1 MYIYTYISIYVHIH
15 IYMAVSCLFPC
26 LKVDPP
32 REGHAVQIHVR
43 IRRIRKDGCFR
54 RRHLSIFHLFSIEAM
69 NLQSFFMKEGEGVP
83 PFIPPP
89 VFAPHLETSGA
100 SSSHSELFH
109 FKLRE
114 IHHFCSWSLLIF
126 NIPTLGTFQLFII
139 FSLNLHFL
147 LYVSANT
154 HYSAFLK
161 FI

>member
-1 MYIYTYISIYVHIH
+1 MAILPAFVYIY
-15 IYMAVSCLFPC
+15 IYMAVSRLFPY

-69 NLQSFFMKEGEGVP
+69 HLQSFFMKEGEGVP

-89 VFAPHLETSGA
+89 VFAPPLEIRGPQFGDP
-100 SSSHSELFH
+100 ELLH

-114 IHHFCSWSLLIF
+114 IHHFCSRSLLIF
-126 NIPTLGTFQLFII
+126 NISTLGIFQLSVI
-139 FSLNLHFL
+139 FCLNLHFL

-154 HYSAFLK
+154 HYSAFPK
-161 FI
+161 FL

>member
-1 MYIYTYISIYVHIH
+1 
-15 IYMAVSCLFPC
+15 MAVSRLFPY
-26 LKVDPP
+26 LKGDPP
-32 REGHAVQIHVR
+32 RGGHAVQIHVR

-69 NLQSFFMKEGEGVP
+69 HLQSFFMKEGEGVP

-89 VFAPHLETSGA
+89 VCAPSLEILPP
-100 SSSHSELFH
+100 SSEDPKLSH

-114 IHHFCSWSLLIF
+114 THHFCSWSLLIF
-126 NIPTLGTFQLFII
+126 NIPTLRTLQLSVI
-139 FSLNLHFL
+139 FCLNLHFL

-161 FI
+161 FT

>member
-1 MYIYTYISIYVHIH
+1 
-15 IYMAVSCLFPC
+15 MAVSRLFPY
-26 LKVDPP
+26 LKGDPP
-32 REGHAVQIHVR
+32 RGGHALQIHVR

-89 VFAPHLETSGA
+89 VFAPHLENNGP
-100 SSSHSELFH
+100 SSVHSELSH

-126 NIPTLGTFQLFII
+126 TIPTLGNLDIVMTI
-139 FSLNLHFL
+139 FMFCSTSLLIFNILQCI
-147 LYVSANT
+147 SNENC
-154 HYSAFLK
+154 
-161 FI
+161 

>member
-1 MYIYTYISIYVHIH
+1 
-15 IYMAVSCLFPC
+15 MAVSRLFPY

-89 VFAPHLETSGA
+89 VFAPPLEISP
-100 SSSHSELFH
+100 SSDLSH

-114 IHHFCSWSLLIF
+114 THHFCSRSLLIF
-126 NIPTLGTFQLFII
+126 NIPTLGTFQFSLI
-139 FSLNLHFL
+139 FCLNLHFL